1 MRIISFVIYPMMALH
16 VRYWHKADI
25 DEVSSNVRYW
35 G

>member
-25 DEVSSNVRYW
+25 QLAAINVRFR